1 MTIERPTLARQAY
14 AEIQNKILS
23 GELAA
28 GQRLLPDVLASAL
41 AVSQTPVK
49 EALALLERDG
59 LVTGTDRRASSVR
72 RFTPQDVLEIYEARI
87 LLEVNAITTALDR
100 GRIDPG
106 FIGKLEEIAAAQV
119 ALFPPATK
127 DVLVQIIALDR
138 VAPLDPAAAADRAH
152 LLARQLRPGA
162 FAPRAW
168 ADPGRAEGGR
178 PGRHRFGPARPPRF
192 QPRRPGPPPPGRA
205 AAPPVDDHLP
215 GGRMALAALADG

>member
-72 RFTPQDVLEIYEARI
+72 RFAPQDVLDIYEARI
-87 LLEVNAITTALDR
+87 LLEVNAIATALDS
-100 GRIDPG
+100 GRIGPG
-106 FIGKLEEIAAAQV
+106 FIAKLEEIAAAQL

-127 DVLVQIIALDR
+127 DVLVEIIALDR
-138 VAPLDPAAAADRAH
+138 KLHETIMEAGGNRLLTEWHRSIQLQLQTVRTYSLDNYDLERSRREHQRILDALKTGDRDGIVRA
-152 LLARQLRPGA
+152 LR
-162 FAPRAW
+162 
-168 ADPGRAEGGR
+168 
-178 PGRHRFGPARPPRF
+178 
-192 QPRRPGPPPPGRA
+192 
-205 AAPPVDDHLP
+205 DHLVSSRDDLVRRHP
-215 GGRMALAALADG
+215 DELPLRQ

>member
-138 VAPLDPAAAADRAH
+138 KLHETIMEAGGNRLLTEWHRSIQLQLQTVRTYSLDNYDLERSRREHGRILDALKAGDRDGIVSALRGH
-152 LLARQLRPGA
+152 LVSSRDDLVRRHPDELPLRP
-162 FAPRAW
+162 
-168 ADPGRAEGGR
+168 
-178 PGRHRFGPARPPRF
+178 
-192 QPRRPGPPPPGRA
+192 
-205 AAPPVDDHLP
+205 
-215 GGRMALAALADG
+215 

>member
-72 RFTPQDVLEIYEARI
+72 RFTPQDVLDIYEARI

-106 FIGKLEEIAAAQV
+106 FTGKLEEIAAAQV

-138 VAPLDPAAAADRAH
+138 RLHETIMEAGGNRLLTEWHRSIQLQLQTVRTYSLDNYDLERSRREHRRILDALEAGDRDGIVAA
-152 LLARQLRPGA
+152 LR
-162 FAPRAW
+162 
-168 ADPGRAEGGR
+168 
-178 PGRHRFGPARPPRF
+178 
-192 QPRRPGPPPPGRA
+192 
-205 AAPPVDDHLP
+205 DHLVSSRDDLVRRHP
-215 GGRMALAALADG
+215 DELPLRQ

>member
-23 GELAA
+23 GEFAA
-28 GQRLLPDVLASAL
+28 GQRLLPDVLANAL

-100 GRIDPG
+100 GRIDSD
-106 FIGKLEEIAAAQV
+106 FTGKLEEIAAAQL

-127 DVLVQIIALDR
+127 DVLVEIIALDR
-138 VAPLDPAAAADRAH
+138 KLHETIMEAGGNRLLTEWHRSIQLQLQTVRTYSLDNYDLERSRREHQRILDALRAGNRDGIV
-152 LLARQLRPGA
+152 LALR
-162 FAPRAW
+162 
-168 ADPGRAEGGR
+168 
-178 PGRHRFGPARPPRF
+178 
-192 QPRRPGPPPPGRA
+192 
-205 AAPPVDDHLP
+205 DHLVSSRDDLVRRHP
-215 GGRMALAALADG
+215 DELPLRQ